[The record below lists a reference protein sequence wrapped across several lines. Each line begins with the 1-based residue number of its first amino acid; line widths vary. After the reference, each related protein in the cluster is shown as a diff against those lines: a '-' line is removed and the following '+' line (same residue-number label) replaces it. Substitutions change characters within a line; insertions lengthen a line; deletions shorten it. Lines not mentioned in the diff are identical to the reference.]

1 MSTKG
6 FGYILFFFIV
16 FQSSLFA
23 KDLPT
28 CYSVQLLSSKKK
40 IIPTKKYPSTSKVFF
55 IHGIYTLRDGC
66 FDSMKEAKKHYKKLK
81 KQFKNSILVSTYKFR
96 FKKDYLHSENKLTL
110 DAKNMQQRSSAEKKC
125 LKKPQQYPWELI
137 HSKELQSVI
146 DTNEFKTFTPPKIFQ
161 DKREYT
167 QKNFKVSNNIFYFY
181 INPYVAF
188 YQGQESTDKP
198 KLQGDIEKITLGMQW
213 LYRINPYWNFYTD
226 TRLISYRN
234 YKNSLEKKDFVLD
247 IKELY
252 LQSDLL
258 FQNQANL
265 LIGRKNI
272 YDSRSWYYHAPLDTL
287 KIFNKHDLFLY
298 ELYAGTRL
306 NSNIVIEGTSSSNKH
321 NLKNIKFVIAHLSY
335 EYFKANKTEFF
346 GIYENTDTIEQRE
359 LYWLGLRFIGYLP
372 FSQYNLQYWLDLSKV
387 QGDINK
393 EIFPNDID
401 GYAYDIGFKYTFNS
415 LSDMVAFSYAYG
427 SGGNKLYT
435 QPYLTNNKS
444 DFLQR
449 HLYFRHYGS
458 FLDPE
463 LSNMKIASLYY
474 SHLFQNKQSFLIALH
489 NYKQDTASYIQYFTS
504 RFTLQPNGKSTDIGN
519 EIDCIYGIYYQKEYD
534 LRTIFSYFFGGNAFD
549 TVTTKKDGLYGQIN
563 FRYFW

>member
-1 MSTKG
+1 
-6 FGYILFFFIV
+6 
-16 FQSSLFA
+16 
-23 KDLPT
+23 
-28 CYSVQLLSSKKK
+28 
-40 IIPTKKYPSTSKVFF
+40 
-55 IHGIYTLRDGC
+55 
-66 FDSMKEAKKHYKKLK
+66 
-81 KQFKNSILVSTYKFR
+81 
-96 FKKDYLHSENKLTL
+96 
-110 DAKNMQQRSSAEKKC
+110 
-125 LKKPQQYPWELI
+125 
-137 HSKELQSVI
+137 
-146 DTNEFKTFTPPKIFQ
+146 
-161 DKREYT
+161 
-167 QKNFKVSNNIFYFY
+167 
-181 INPYVAF
+181 
-188 YQGQESTDKP
+188 
-198 KLQGDIEKITLGMQW
+198 MQW

-359 LYWLGLRFIGYLP
+359 LYWIGLRFIGYLP

-415 LSDMVAFSYAYG
+415 LSDIVAFSYAYG